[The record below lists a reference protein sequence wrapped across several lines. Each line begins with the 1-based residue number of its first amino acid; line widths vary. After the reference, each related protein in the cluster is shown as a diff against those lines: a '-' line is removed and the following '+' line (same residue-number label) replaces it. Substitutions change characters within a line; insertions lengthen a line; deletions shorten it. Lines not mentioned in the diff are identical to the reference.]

1 MTIDSHH
8 EYFEERDH
16 GGVVNPNFQGH
27 EEAMGTVVNGFGA
40 DHLEK
45 HSYDFIMN
53 PKTHTPNWFDAGA
66 FGGAAGVTEVFHK
79 SIPGLEALMRGDF
92 GLLPCD
98 NPTNRET
105 CQSFEMD

>member
-1 MTIDSHH
+1 MTIDANH
-8 EYFEERDH
+8 EYFEEKEH
-16 GGVVNPNFQGH
+16 GGIPNPNFQGH
-27 EEAMGTVVNGFGA
+27 EEAMGTTNYGFGA

-66 FGGAAGVTEVFHK
+66 FGGAAGVNDMMGK
-79 SIPGLEALMRGDF
+79 AIPAVESLIRGDF

-98 NPTNRET
+98 NPTNREM
-105 CQSFEMD
+105 CQSYDG